1 MKFEYSP
8 LSPKQIKDFL
18 EQNNIDALDIREIEN
33 YTVILYQTP
42 TEHGYWRLTSDQSC
56 RISASS
62 GSSDNNSD
70 ITKVSVGR
78 SEGGGVKSG
87 QIKFITIIINDNEIL
102 EKAERIVVN
111 SGNQKSEELINR
123 RKGIIISDLGEEGS
137 EELIITLLD
146 EAGKPLFSSKLQGID
161 SKVTDII
168 NELKKG
174 NFSRINT
181 ESQSVLNR
189 L

>member
-1 MKFEYSP
+1 
-8 LSPKQIKDFL
+8 
-18 EQNNIDALDIREIEN
+18 
-33 YTVILYQTP
+33 
-42 TEHGYWRLTSDQSC
+42 
-56 RISASS
+56 
-62 GSSDNNSD
+62 
-70 ITKVSVGR
+70 
-78 SEGGGVKSG
+78 VKSG

-111 SGNQKSEELINR
+111 SGNQKSEELINK

-146 EAGKPLFSSKLQGID
+146 KARKLLFSSKLQGID

-168 NELKKG
+168 SELKKG

-181 ESQSVLNR
+181 ESQSVLKPSVTKSAVFWPFQCYQI
-189 L
+189 LLPTSLTLYPKYL

>member
-1 MKFEYSP
+1 MKLEYSP

-18 EQNNIDALDIREIEN
+18 EQNNIDALDIREIGN

-42 TEHGYWRLTSDQSC
+42 SEHGHWRLTSDQNC

-111 SGNQKSEELINR
+111 SGNQQKEELINK
-123 RKGIIISDLGEEGS
+123 RKGIIISDLGEEIS
-137 EELIITLLD
+137 EKLIVTLLD
-146 EAGKPLFSSKLQGID
+146 KTGKSLFCSELQGID
-161 SKVTDII
+161 SKVVDII
-168 NELKKG
+168 NELKKS

-181 ESQSVLNR
+181 ESQSVLKR